1 MAIHLIKP
9 SIELLPSYLEAIQE
23 GNFCNMAL
31 GFGDESLADIMQDQN
46 AYLHKLNN
54 PSPFKF
60 KLPNGAEFGITDHE
74 LYWITDGKR
83 FIGSVPLRYAGD
95 SEFMENFCGHTGMA
109 IRPSLLNKGYGVKA
123 LMHAFELGGGIAKSK
138 GLDYILAS
146 CDQKNTASMR
156 LIEHAGGKLFRRHDA
171 FCGAE
176 PNLIYQIFL

>member
-1 MAIHLIKP
+1 MAIHLAKP

-31 GFGDESLADIMQDQN
+31 GFADDSLTEIVKDKD
-46 AYLHKLNN
+46 AYLYKINN
-54 PSPFKF
+54 PSSWKF
-60 KLPNGAEFGITDHE
+60 KLPNGAEFSITDHE

-83 FIGSVPLRYAGD
+83 FIGSLPLRYAGD
-95 SEFMENFCGHTGMA
+95 VEFIENFCGHTGMA

-123 LMHAFELGGGIAKSK
+123 LMHAFELGGAVAKSK
-138 GLDYILAS
+138 GLKFILAS
-146 CDQKNTASMR
+146 CDQKNSASKR
-156 LIEHAGGKLFRRHDA
+156 LIEHAGGKLFRSHDG